1 VAAPAAALGWSYAA
15 SFAELAR
22 RWAADPNYSHGY
34 LVGPIALA
42 ILWHRRGRLDPECVA
57 PEGRGWG
64 WAALVAVLALRAGL
78 YERNEQWL
86 EMATIP
92 AAIAAL
98 TLALGGRHLLGWAL
112 PAIGF
117 LGFLLPLPPRV
128 NALLAY
134 PLQRLATLASVAG
147 LQALGVPALAEGNI
161 IFVGPEPLEV
171 ARACNGLSMLLSFL
185 TLITATV
192 LLVPMPPWER
202 VVLLLSAVPIA
213 LVSNV
218 LRIIIT
224 ALGYAA
230 FGARALERYAHDPA
244 GYAMMPLALALTF
257 LELRLLR
264 WLVVEELDE
273 PLPVVAAVA
282 GGAAVDGRR

>member
-42 ILWHRRGRLDPECVA
+42 ILWQRRGRLQPDRVTPSPA
-57 PEGRGWG
+57 G
-64 WAALVAVLALRAGL
+64 WAALVGVLALRAAL

-92 AAIAAL
+92 VVVAAL
-98 TLALGGRHLLGWAL
+98 ALALGGRHLLAWAL

-134 PLQRLATLASVAG
+134 PLQRLATLVSVAG
-147 LQALGVPALAEGNI
+147 LQALGLPALAEGNV
-161 IFVGPEPLEV
+161 IFVGPDPLEV

-185 TLITATV
+185 TLIAATV
-192 LLVPMPPWER
+192 LLVPMPRWER

-218 LRIIIT
+218 LRIIVT

-230 FGARALERYAHDPA
+230 FGPRALERYAHDPA

-273 PLPVVAAVA
+273 PLPVIPAV
-282 GGAAVDGRR
+282 GPSGRRP